1 MITYKQYFGNEIY
14 EKIVHKPEFLK
25 EVYKVY
31 FNSNKLPISYS
42 QKIKDQLLKD
52 VLNTS
57 LFMAFENKKLIAIA
71 QGSVLKDHFT
81 LNHFSVLKE
90 INKPLIEQKLI
101 ARAIGYLRV
110 KKNIKHF
117 ESSYILSPETTSSFK
132 KIFSRENKSKR
143 ISYFQDT
150 LFSKKSFK
158 VFKKPSLK
166 RK

>member
-14 EKIVHKPEFLK
+14 EKIIHKPEFLK
-25 EVYKVY
+25 EVYKIY
-31 FNSNKLPISYS
+31 FNVEKIPISYS
-42 QKIKDQLLKD
+42 QKIKNQLLKD

-71 QGSVLKDHFT
+71 QGSVFKDHFT
-81 LNHFSVLKE
+81 LNHFFVLKGT
-90 INKPLIEQKLI
+90 NKSLIEQKLI
-101 ARAIGYLRV
+101 TRAIGYLRV
-110 KKNIKHF
+110 KKDIKHF
-117 ESSYILSPETTSSFK
+117 ESSYILSPETTNSFK
-132 KIFSRENKSKR
+132 KMFSRENKSKR

-158 VFKKPSLK
+158 VFKKTSLK